1 MKIAIATDDYVN
13 VTGHVGRC
21 AGFLVYEVENGEIK
35 NEEKRE
41 NNFTNHGRGGEHGHG
56 KGHGHNNEHG
66 KGGHQRLAEGLSD
79 CSHLICHGAGWR
91 LVDDLKSENVELVL
105 TPETDAKTAA
115 VKLEKGE
122 LIIDENLTCHS
133 H

>member
-1 MKIAIATDDYVN
+1 MKIAIATDDYLN

-21 AGFLVYEVENGEIK
+21 AGFLIYDVEKGEII

-41 NNFTNHGRGGEHGHG
+41 NNFTNHGKGNAHGQAHQ
-56 KGHGHNNEHG
+56 HNHEHG
-66 KGGHQRLAEGLSD
+66 KNGHERLAEGLND

-91 LVDDLKSENVELVL
+91 LVEDLKAENIELIL
-105 TPETDAKTAA
+105 TRETDAKTAA

-122 LIIDENLTCHS
+122 LVIDKDLTCHS

>member
-21 AGFLVYEVENGEIK
+21 GGFLVYDVENGKIL
-35 NEEKRE
+35 NTEKRE
-41 NNFTNHGRGGEHGHG
+41 NNFTNHGKGHSHGH
-56 KGHGHNNEHG
+56 HHNHEHG
-66 KGGHQRLAEGLSD
+66 KSGHERLAEALSD

-91 LVDDLKSENVELVL
+91 LVEDLKSKNIELVL
-105 TPETDAKTAA
+105 TRESDAMSAA
-115 VKLEKGE
+115 IKLEKGD
-122 LIIDENLTCHS
+122 LVIDEDLTCHS